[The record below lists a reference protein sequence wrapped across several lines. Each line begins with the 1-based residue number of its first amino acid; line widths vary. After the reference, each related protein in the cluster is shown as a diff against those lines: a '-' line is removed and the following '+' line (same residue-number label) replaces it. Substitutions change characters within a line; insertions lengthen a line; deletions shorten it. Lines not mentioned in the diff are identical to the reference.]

1 MYRALLT
8 PALAVVLACGCVA
21 RNHGAPGEAP
31 PKALFEWSGREP
43 ESGSEPADRSGAE
56 PPITTERPD
65 FTNSSRTV
73 GRGRVQLESGYT
85 FTTARDPVAR
95 VSSHSFPEAL
105 LRVGLLADWFE
116 IQVGQSALSTRSAGA
131 DGVARAIGFQDQG
144 ALSTGAAGA
153 DGGVRAAGFQDLYLA
168 TKFALTEGSGWR
180 PETAVT
186 LQMTVP
192 TGRRELSGRHPLP
205 GLLYLYSWELIPD
218 LVSLGG
224 TTAAV
229 AAVDD
234 TGGTYVQLAQSL
246 SVGYTLTERLGAFT
260 ECFVLAPAGADTPR
274 AGPQYYFDSGLL
286 YRVTPNFQ
294 VDARFGFGL
303 NRRADDVFAGVGFAV
318 RY

>member
-8 PALAVVLACGCVA
+8 PVLAVVLACGCVT
-21 RNHGAPGEAP
+21 RNHVGPGEAP
-31 PKALFEWSGREP
+31 PKALFQWPGSGP
-43 ESGSEPADRSGAE
+43 AGDSGSEDDPAPGGRSDAE
-56 PPITTERPD
+56 TPITTERPD

-85 FTTARDPVAR
+85 FTTARDPVTR
-95 VSSHSFPEAL
+95 VTSHSFPEAL

-116 IQVGQSALSTRSAGA
+116 VQVGQSALSTRSAGT
-131 DGVARAIGFQDQG
+131 DGVARA
-144 ALSTGAAGA
+144 T
-153 DGGVRAAGFQDLYLA
+153 GFQDLYLA
-168 TKFALTEGSGWR
+168 TKFALTEGAGWR

-224 TTAAV
+224 TSAAA

-234 TGGTYVQLAQSL
+234 TGGTYAQLAQSL

-260 ECFVLAPAGADTPR
+260 EFFVLAPAGADTPR

-303 NRRADDVFAGVGFAV
+303 NRRAGDLFAGVGFAV